1 MKRLCAWILALVL
14 LLSATALAS
23 VTPEADKTALR
34 AGETVNVTVKL
45 DAPIEG
51 VYGLSYRLYFNDEL
65 FDYVPASCKRGDAI
79 PAEDTI
85 LKVSEKAKTDAEGKK
100 YAQISYV
107 DLSDAR
113 KTVAAGTL

>member
-51 VYGLSYRLYFNDEL
+51 VYGLSYRL
-65 FDYVPASCKRGDAI
+65 
-79 PAEDTI
+79 
-85 LKVSEKAKTDAEGKK
+85 
-100 YAQISYV
+100 
-107 DLSDAR
+107 
-113 KTVAAGTL
+113 